1 MAYSYSLT
9 FFEHYLFRIR
19 PLSVCIYLAHR
30 IDLYNNQ
37 YDKTILYCQS
47 HGRLFADSLSDM
59 VYICRILK
67 FLYIL
72 IKLRCVFEK
81 AKK

>member
-9 FFEHYLFRIR
+9 FLEHYLFRIR

-37 YDKTILYCQS
+37 YDKTIYIVSPRPLIC
-47 HGRLFADSLSDM
+47 RFPIDM

-81 AKK
+81 EK